1 MTDIA
6 GIRSSMVTANGL
18 RMRVT
23 ETGTGRPVLMLHG
36 FPQSSREW
44 APVMAALSDRAR
56 LIAPDLRGAGETDAP
71 ISGYD
76 SETVQRDVIALLDEL
91 GLEQV
96 DLVAHDWG
104 AIVGF
109 DLCLTHPE
117 RVRRYVAIAVP
128 APYLRMNR
136 GLAAGLMKALPH
148 LWFQWAVATPGLG
161 PALLSRGRQRLAH
174 YILHAFQVRPKAGVD
189 EAAYVRALADPAR
202 ARAASQLYRG
212 LILPG
217 FMKAVNGSYRG
228 RVLKT
233 PTLVLFG
240 ADDGLL
246 PKEALAVSPDDAP
259 HTTIEYV
266 PGGGHYV
273 VDENPAEVARRIGE
287 FLGL

>member
-36 FPQSSREW
+36 FPESSREW

-71 ISGYD
+71 SSGYD
-76 SETVQRDVIALLDEL
+76 SGTVQRDVIALLDEL

-109 DLCLTHPE
+109 DLCLTHSE

-246 PKEALAVSPDDAP
+246 PKDALAVSPDDAP

>member
-71 ISGYD
+71 SSGYD
-76 SETVQRDVIALLDEL
+76 SGTVQRDVIALLDEL

-246 PKEALAVSPDDAP
+246 PKDALAVSPDDAP

>member
-71 ISGYD
+71 SSGYD
-76 SETVQRDVIALLDEL
+76 SGTVQRDVIALLDEL

-228 RVLKT
+228 RVLRT

-246 PKEALAVSPDDAP
+246 PKDALAVSPDDAP

>member
-71 ISGYD
+71 SSGYD

-174 YILHAFQVRPKAGVD
+174 YILHAFQVRPKAGAD

-246 PKEALAVSPDDAP
+246 PKDALAVSPDDAP

>member
-71 ISGYD
+71 SSGYD
-76 SETVQRDVIALLDEL
+76 SGTVQRDVIALLDEL

-136 GLAAGLMKALPH
+136 GLALGLMKALPH

-217 FMKAVNGSYRG
+217 FMKAVNGAYRG
-228 RVLKT
+228 RVLRT

-246 PKEALAVSPDDAP
+246 PKDALAVSPDDAP

>member
-1 MTDIA
+1 MTDIT

-23 ETGTGRPVLMLHG
+23 EAGTGSPVLMLHG

-71 ISGYD
+71 SSGYD

-136 GLAAGLMKALPH
+136 GLALGLMKALPH

-161 PALLSRGRQRLAH
+161 PALLSRGRQRLAN
-174 YILHAFQVRPKAGVD
+174 YILHAFQVRPKAEAD
-189 EAAYVRALADPAR
+189 EAAYLRALADPAR
-202 ARAASQLYRG
+202 ARAASKLYRG

-217 FMKAVNGSYRG
+217 FMRAVNGSYRG
-228 RVLKT
+228 RVLST

-246 PKEALAVSPDDAP
+246 PKDALEVSPDDAP

-287 FLGL
+287 FLGV